1 MTDSSKIAELTG
13 IARGL
18 GFEVTCHQDVSSV
31 DPGTPVGARLQ
42 GNGVHFGGTVG
53 ECAAFLV
60 GWGTLR
66 ARLLGE
72 LRAADAWDRIPHD
85 YPAGKIVEGRVL
97 KVLNFGAFVELER
110 GIEGLV
116 LASEISDAH
125 VEDPRTV
132 LQPDAVVKVQVL
144 HVDGVDRKI
153 SLSIKGAVHRADV
166 TPPGIPQVTQPIPG
180 IGGQDVPPGSWW
192 TPRGTRRSFRR
203 SMIGDLGGRS
213 VEHLASRDRRQAMI
227 AAWAELAFGREEATG
242 LPQRGLR
249 LLEEAIEV
257 FQACGAPAE
266 LAHELVTHV
275 FKRPCGMI
283 GQELGGVAVSLL
295 ALAAAA
301 GRSAD
306 AEECLEIHRVL
317 TMPVEDF
324 SRRNAAKNA
333 AGFKISAAPA
343 PEVVL

>member
-1 MTDSSKIAELTG
+1 MTASSKIVELTG

-31 DPGTPVGARLQ
+31 DPGTPLGARLQ

-53 ECAAFLV
+53 ECAAFLA

-72 LRAADAWDRIPHD
+72 LCAAERSKDVSDPLREAQP
-85 YPAGKIVEGRVL
+85 PA
-97 KVLNFGAFVELER
+97 
-110 GIEGLV
+110 
-116 LASEISDAH
+116 
-125 VEDPRTV
+125 
-132 LQPDAVVKVQVL
+132 
-144 HVDGVDRKI
+144 
-153 SLSIKGAVHRADV
+153 
-166 TPPGIPQVTQPIPG
+166 VTQLSAPG
-180 IGGQDVPPGSWW
+180 IGVQEMTLGSGGA
-192 TPRGTRRSFRR
+192 PRGAEFLARSSAHGETAALSRRSSRR
-203 SMIGDLGGRS
+203 STVGDPGAIS
-213 VEHLASRDRRQAMI
+213 VERLPSRDRRQAMI

-249 LLEEAIEV
+249 LLEGAIEV

-266 LAHELVTHV
+266 LAHELVSHV
-275 FKRPCGMI
+275 FKRPCGLI
-283 GQELGGVAVSLL
+283 GQGLGGVAVSLL
-295 ALAAAA
+295 ALASAA

-317 TMPVEDF
+317 SRPVEEF

-333 AGFKISAAPA
+333 AGFKMSEAPV